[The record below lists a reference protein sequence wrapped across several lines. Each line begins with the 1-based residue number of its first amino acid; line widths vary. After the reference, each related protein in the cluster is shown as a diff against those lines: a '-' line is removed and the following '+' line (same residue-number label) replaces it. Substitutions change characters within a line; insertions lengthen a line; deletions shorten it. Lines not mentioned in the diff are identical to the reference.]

1 VLLLGLST
9 TSWLGTPLPLA
20 LDPIGLPGCSLR
32 TAVDLMHLTTTS
44 NQTHPRGYVHLDLP
58 YPVPTVGQG
67 TWTLSAQWL
76 VLGDVQTFPGGMS
89 QAMRWRR

>member
-1 VLLLGLST
+1 
-9 TSWLGTPLPLA
+9 
-20 LDPIGLPGCSLR
+20 
-32 TAVDLMHLTTTS
+32 
-44 NQTHPRGYVHLDLP
+44 VHLDLP

-76 VLGDVQTFPGGMS
+76 VLGDAQTFPGGMS